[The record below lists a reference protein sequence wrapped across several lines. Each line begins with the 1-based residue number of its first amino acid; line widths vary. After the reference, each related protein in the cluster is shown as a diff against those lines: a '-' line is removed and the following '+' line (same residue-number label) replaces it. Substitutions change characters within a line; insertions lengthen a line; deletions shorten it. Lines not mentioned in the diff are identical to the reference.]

1 MMYMKKYICGIFP
14 FCLSV
19 LMLAGCNDTET
30 VISIGESR
38 NLVAEISTQS
48 AAIGDEVTFSVKID
62 QQDNSLSLEE
72 DIDVTLTFTGK
83 NTEGK
88 EVPASDVFDNF
99 SGHIYM
105 KKGEKQGFSEFKV
118 KNNLAKYPI
127 SGTIT
132 AYVRGYQ
139 INTAE
144 RPIVISDKHY
154 TIMSLKNNSDNTV
167 KEYGYFV
174 LLATVGAPAKEDVT
188 IAINAGDDADKYENL
203 PDKLI
208 VKAGYKTAESGFIRI
223 KGEQGPNSFTSVS
236 MSFSSDSENHPVYGN
251 EMEIKVT
258 DTDAG
263 LVAGTELTNEQWV
276 YTDPDQIFI
285 SADNKKSVEKWDEIR
300 AASALEIKEGDPHPN
315 EALAAEGWSFL
326 NSYEFHPIDE
336 LTQGG
341 KGINEFGNRPP
352 LFMAAQNVAN
362 TQKVQAV
369 VNDKYA
375 TMTQEGYLK
384 MWCAYDPGISVT
396 GEITGTRDFGV
407 SSLYASKFDGVPTGA
422 DSWESSNVRILPGTR
437 VEVRIRVRGKKH
449 SFNSAVWFQGN
460 IRGVQWSTYGEV
472 DLLENPATNSNPN
485 GAWQTFHWN
494 DKSTSSGDKY
504 KPSSGQKVISDMD
517 EFDIYWMEW
526 RDNNEIALGIN
537 GIETVCI
544 KRDGNY
550 TGVANGTAV
559 WNSVTHWP
567 FTDEYNP
574 EGLHLLLTFAGCN
587 EWALGEAAAE
597 QAAKDGSWANDFKHI
612 SYQDSKTSNDTPR
625 MEIDWI
631 RFYKKSTYKY
641 YGSGTPTRNKPMY

>member
-1 MMYMKKYICGIFP
+1 MKKFFYGLLP
-14 FCLSV
+14 VCLLAL
-19 LMLAGCNDTET
+19 LMTGCDDTET

-62 QQDNSLSLEE
+62 QQDNSLALEE
-72 DIDVTLTFTGK
+72 DIDVVLTFAGK
-83 NTEGK
+83 NVEGK
-88 EVPASDVFDNF
+88 EVAASDVFDNF

-105 KKGEKQGFSEFKV
+105 KKGEKQGFTEFKV
-118 KNNLAKYPI
+118 KNNLAKYPV

-132 AYVRGYQ
+132 AYVRGYKM
-139 INTAE
+139 NAAE
-144 RPIVISDKHY
+144 RPIVLSDKHY

-174 LLATVGAPAKEDVT
+174 LWATVGAPAKEDVT
-188 IAINAGDDADKYENL
+188 ITINAGDDADKYENL

-223 KGEQGPNSFTSVS
+223 KGEQGPNSFTAVS

-285 SADNKKSVEKWDEIR
+285 SPDNKKSVEKWDEIR

-326 NSYEFHPIDE
+326 NSYEFHPIDA

-341 KGINEFGNRPP
+341 KGVNEYGNRPP
-352 LFMAAQNVAN
+352 RFMAAQNVAN

-407 SSLYASKFDGVPTGA
+407 SALYASKFDGVPTGA

-494 DKSTSSGDKY
+494 DVSTSSGDKY

-537 GIETVCI
+537 GVETVCT

-550 TGVANGTAV
+550 TGVANGTAA
-559 WNSVTHWP
+559 WNSSTHWP
-567 FTDEYNP
+567 FTDEYNQ
-574 EGLHLLLTFAGCN
+574 EGLHLLFTFAGCN
-587 EWALGEAAAE
+587 EWSLGEAAAE

>member
-1 MMYMKKYICGIFP
+1 MKKFFYGLLP
-14 FCLSV
+14 VCLLAL
-19 LMLAGCNDTET
+19 LMTGCDDTET

-62 QQDNSLSLEE
+62 QQDNSLALEE
-72 DIDVTLTFTGK
+72 DIDVVLTFTGK
-83 NTEGK
+83 NVEGK
-88 EVPASDVFDNF
+88 EVAASDVFDNF

-105 KKGEKQGFSEFKV
+105 KKGEKQGFTEFKV
-118 KNNLAKYPI
+118 KNNLARYPV

-132 AYVRGYQ
+132 AYVRGYKM
-139 INTAE
+139 NAAE
-144 RPIVISDKHY
+144 RPIVLSDKHY

-188 IAINAGDDADKYENL
+188 ITINAGDDADKYENL

-285 SADNKKSVEKWDEIR
+285 SPDNKKSVEKWDEIR

-326 NSYEFHPIDE
+326 NSYEFHPIDA

-341 KGINEFGNRPP
+341 KGVNEYGNRPP
-352 LFMAAQNVAN
+352 RFMAAQNVAN

-407 SSLYASKFDGVPTGA
+407 SALYASKFDGVPTGA

-494 DKSTSSGDKY
+494 DVSTSSGDKY

-537 GIETVCI
+537 GVETVCA

-550 TGVANGTAV
+550 TGVANGTAA
-559 WNSVTHWP
+559 WNSSTHWP
-567 FTDEYNP
+567 FTDEYNQ
-574 EGLHLLLTFAGCN
+574 EGLHLLFTFAGCN
-587 EWALGEAAAE
+587 EWSLGEAAAE

>member
-1 MMYMKKYICGIFP
+1 MKKFFYGLLP
-14 FCLSV
+14 VCLLAL
-19 LMLAGCNDTET
+19 LMTGCDDTET

-62 QQDNSLSLEE
+62 QQDNSLALEE
-72 DIDVTLTFTGK
+72 DIDVVLTFAGK
-83 NTEGK
+83 NVEGK
-88 EVPASDVFDNF
+88 EVAASDVFDNF

-105 KKGEKQGFSEFKV
+105 KKGEKQGFTEFKV
-118 KNNLAKYPI
+118 KNNLAKYPV

-132 AYVRGYQ
+132 AYVRGYKM
-139 INTAE
+139 NAAE
-144 RPIVISDKHY
+144 RPIVLSDKHY

-188 IAINAGDDADKYENL
+188 ITINAGDDADKYENL

-223 KGEQGPNSFTSVS
+223 KGEQGPNSFMSVS

-285 SADNKKSVEKWDEIR
+285 SPDNKKSVEKWDEIR

-326 NSYEFHPIDE
+326 NSYEFHPIDA

-341 KGINEFGNRPP
+341 KGVNEYGNRPP
-352 LFMAAQNVAN
+352 RFMAAQNVAN

-407 SSLYASKFDGVPTGA
+407 SALYASKFDGVPTGA

-494 DKSTSSGDKY
+494 DVSTSSGDKY

-537 GIETVCI
+537 GVETVCA

-550 TGVANGTAV
+550 TGVANGTAA
-559 WNSVTHWP
+559 WNSSTHWP
-567 FTDEYNP
+567 FTDEYNQ
-574 EGLHLLLTFAGCN
+574 EGLHLLFTFAGCN
-587 EWALGEAAAE
+587 EWSLGEAAAE

>member
-1 MMYMKKYICGIFP
+1 MKKFFYGLLP
-14 FCLSV
+14 VCLLAL
-19 LMLAGCNDTET
+19 LMTGCDDTET

-38 NLVAEISTQS
+38 NLVTEISTQS

-62 QQDNSLSLEE
+62 QQDNSLALEE
-72 DIDVTLTFTGK
+72 DIDVVLTFTGK
-83 NTEGK
+83 NVEGK
-88 EVPASDVFDNF
+88 EVAASDVFDNF

-105 KKGEKQGFSEFKV
+105 KKGEKQGFTEFKV
-118 KNNLAKYPI
+118 KNNLAKYPV

-132 AYVRGYQ
+132 AYVRGYKM
-139 INTAE
+139 NAAE
-144 RPIVISDKHY
+144 RPIVLSDKHY

-188 IAINAGDDADKYENL
+188 ITINAGDDADKYENL

-285 SADNKKSVEKWDEIR
+285 SPDNKKSVEKWDEIR

-326 NSYEFHPIDE
+326 NSYEFHPIDA

-341 KGINEFGNRPP
+341 KGVNEYGNRPP
-352 LFMAAQNVAN
+352 RFMAAQNVAN

-407 SSLYASKFDGVPTGA
+407 SALYASKFDGVPTGA

-494 DKSTSSGDKY
+494 DVSTSSGDKY

-537 GIETVCI
+537 GKETVC
-544 KRDGNY
+544 
-550 TGVANGTAV
+550 
-559 WNSVTHWP
+559 
-567 FTDEYNP
+567 
-574 EGLHLLLTFAGCN
+574 
-587 EWALGEAAAE
+587 
-597 QAAKDGSWANDFKHI
+597 
-612 SYQDSKTSNDTPR
+612 
-625 MEIDWI
+625 
-631 RFYKKSTYKY
+631 
-641 YGSGTPTRNKPMY
+641 

>member
-1 MMYMKKYICGIFP
+1 M
-14 FCLSV
+14 
-19 LMLAGCNDTET
+19 
-30 VISIGESR
+30 
-38 NLVAEISTQS
+38 
-48 AAIGDEVTFSVKID
+48 
-62 QQDNSLSLEE
+62 
-72 DIDVTLTFTGK
+72 
-83 NTEGK
+83 
-88 EVPASDVFDNF
+88 
-99 SGHIYM
+99 
-105 KKGEKQGFSEFKV
+105 
-118 KNNLAKYPI
+118 
-127 SGTIT
+127 TIT
-132 AYVRGYQ
+132 
-139 INTAE
+139 
-144 RPIVISDKHY
+144 
-154 TIMSLKNNSDNTV
+154 
-167 KEYGYFV
+167 
-174 LLATVGAPAKEDVT
+174 
-188 IAINAGDDADKYENL
+188 INAGDDVDKYENL

-263 LVAGTELTNEQWV
+263 LVARTELTNEQWV

-285 SADNKKSVEKWDEIR
+285 SPDNKKSVEKWDEIR

-326 NSYEFHPIDE
+326 NSYEFHPIDA

-341 KGINEFGNRPP
+341 KGVNEYGNRPP
-352 LFMAAQNVAN
+352 RFMAAQNVAN

-407 SSLYASKFDGVPTGA
+407 SALYASKFDGVPTGA

-494 DKSTSSGDKY
+494 DVSTSSGDKY

-537 GIETVCI
+537 GVETVCA

-550 TGVANGTAV
+550 TGVANGTAA
-559 WNSVTHWP
+559 WNSSTHWP
-567 FTDEYNP
+567 FTDEYNQ
-574 EGLHLLLTFAGCN
+574 EGLHLLFTFAGCN
-587 EWALGEAAAE
+587 EWSLGEAAAE

>member
-1 MMYMKKYICGIFP
+1 MKKFFYGLLP
-14 FCLSV
+14 VCLLAL
-19 LMLAGCNDTET
+19 LMTGCDDTET

-62 QQDNSLSLEE
+62 QQDNSLALEE
-72 DIDVTLTFTGK
+72 DIDVVLTFTGK
-83 NTEGK
+83 NVEGK
-88 EVPASDVFDNF
+88 EVAASDVFDNF

-105 KKGEKQGFSEFKV
+105 KKGEKQGFTEFKV
-118 KNNLAKYPI
+118 KNNLAKYPV

-132 AYVRGYQ
+132 AYVRVYKM
-139 INTAE
+139 NAAE
-144 RPIVISDKHY
+144 RPIVLSDKHY

-188 IAINAGDDADKYENL
+188 ITINAGDDADKYENL

-285 SADNKKSVEKWDEIR
+285 SPDNKKSVEKWDEIR

-326 NSYEFHPIDE
+326 NSYEFHPIDA

-341 KGINEFGNRPP
+341 KGVNEYGNRPP
-352 LFMAAQNVAN
+352 RFMAAQNVAN

-407 SSLYASKFDGVPTGA
+407 SALYASKFDGVPTGA

-494 DKSTSSGDKY
+494 DVSTSSGDKY

-537 GIETVCI
+537 GVETVCA

-550 TGVANGTAV
+550 TGVANGTAA
-559 WNSVTHWP
+559 WNSSTHWP
-567 FTDEYNP
+567 FTDEYNQ
-574 EGLHLLLTFAGCN
+574 EGLHLLFTFAGCN
-587 EWALGEAAAE
+587 EWSLGEAAAE

>member
-1 MMYMKKYICGIFP
+1 MKKFFYGLLP
-14 FCLSV
+14 VCLLAL
-19 LMLAGCNDTET
+19 LMTGCDDTET

-62 QQDNSLSLEE
+62 QQDNSLALEE
-72 DIDVTLTFTGK
+72 DIDVVLTFTGK
-83 NTEGK
+83 NVEGK
-88 EVPASDVFDNF
+88 EVAASDVFDNF

-105 KKGEKQGFSEFKV
+105 KKGEKQGFTEFKV
-118 KNNLAKYPI
+118 KNNLAKYPV

-132 AYVRGYQ
+132 AYVRGYKM
-139 INTAE
+139 NAAE
-144 RPIVISDKHY
+144 RPIVLSDKHY

-188 IAINAGDDADKYENL
+188 ITINAGDDADKYENL

-285 SADNKKSVEKWDEIR
+285 SPDNKKSVEKWDEIR

-326 NSYEFHPIDE
+326 NSYEFHPIDA

-341 KGINEFGNRPP
+341 KGVNEYGNRPP
-352 LFMAAQNVAN
+352 RFMAAQNVAN

-407 SSLYASKFDGVPTGA
+407 SALYASKFDGVPTGA

-494 DKSTSSGDKY
+494 DVSTSSGDKY

-537 GIETVCI
+537 GVETVCA

-550 TGVANGTAV
+550 TGVANGTVA
-559 WNSVTHWP
+559 WNSSTHWP
-567 FTDEYNP
+567 FTDEYNQ
-574 EGLHLLLTFAGCN
+574 EGLHLLFTFAGCN
-587 EWALGEAAAE
+587 EWSLGEAAAE

>member
-1 MMYMKKYICGIFP
+1 MKKFFYGLLP
-14 FCLSV
+14 VCL
-19 LMLAGCNDTET
+19 LALLTTGCDDTEMI
-30 VISIGESR
+30 ISIGESR
-38 NLVAEISTQS
+38 NLVAEMSTQS

-62 QQDNSLSLEE
+62 QQDNHLVLEE
-72 DIDVTLTFTGK
+72 DIDVVLTFSGK
-83 NTEGK
+83 NVEGK
-88 EVPASDVFDNF
+88 EVAASDVFDGF

-105 KKGEKQGFSEFKV
+105 KKGEKQGFTEFKV
-118 KNNLAKYPI
+118 KNNLAKYPV

-132 AYVRGYQ
+132 AYVRGYK
-139 INTAE
+139 INAAE
-144 RPIVISDKHY
+144 RPIVLSDKHY

-174 LLATVGAPAKEDVT
+174 LVATVGAPAREDVT
-188 IAINAGDDADKYENL
+188 VTIDAGEDAAKYENL
-203 PDKLI
+203 PSELT

-223 KGEQGPNSFTSVS
+223 KGESGPNSFASVS
-236 MSFSSDSENHPVYGN
+236 MSFSSDSENHPVFGDK
-251 EMEIKVT
+251 MEIKVT

-263 LVAGTELTNEQWV
+263 LVTGTELTNEQWV
-276 YTDPDQIFI
+276 YIDPDQIFV
-285 SADNKKSVEKWDEIR
+285 SPANKKSVEKWDEIR
-300 AASALEIKEGDPHPN
+300 AMSALEMKVGDPHPN
-315 EALAAEGWSFL
+315 EILAAKGWTFL

-336 LTQGG
+336 LTMAG
-341 KGINEFGNRPP
+341 KGVNEYGNRPP
-352 LFMAAQNVAN
+352 RFMAAQNVAN

-369 VNDKYA
+369 VNEKYS

-460 IRGVQWSTYGEV
+460 IRGVQWATYGEV

-494 DKSTSSGDKY
+494 DVSTSSGEKY
-504 KPSSGQKVISDMD
+504 KPSSGQKTISDMD

-537 GIETVCI
+537 GVETVCA
-544 KRDGNY
+544 KRDGSY
-550 TGVANGTAV
+550 TGLANGTAP
-559 WNSVTHWP
+559 WNSSTHWP

-587 EWALGEAAAE
+587 EWALGEGLAE
-597 QAAKDGSWANDFKHI
+597 TAGKDGSWANDFKHI
-612 SYQDSKTSNDTPR
+612 TYQESKTHNDTPR

-631 RFYKKSTYKY
+631 RFYKKANYEY
-641 YGSGTPTRNKPMY
+641 YGSGMPTRNKPMY

>member
-1 MMYMKKYICGIFP
+1 MKKFFYGLLP
-14 FCLSV
+14 VCLLAL
-19 LMLAGCNDTET
+19 LMTGCDDTET

-62 QQDNSLSLEE
+62 QQDNSLALEE
-72 DIDVTLTFTGK
+72 DIDVVLTFTGK
-83 NTEGK
+83 NVEGK
-88 EVPASDVFDNF
+88 EVAASDVFDNF

-105 KKGEKQGFSEFKV
+105 KKGEKQGFTEFKV
-118 KNNLAKYPI
+118 KNNLTKYPV

-132 AYVRGYQ
+132 AYVRGYKM
-139 INTAE
+139 NAAE
-144 RPIVISDKHY
+144 RPSVLSDKHY

-188 IAINAGDDADKYENL
+188 ITINAGDDADKYENL

-285 SADNKKSVEKWDEIR
+285 SPDNKKSVEKWDEIR

-326 NSYEFHPIDE
+326 NSYEFHPIDA

-341 KGINEFGNRPP
+341 KGVNEYGNRPP
-352 LFMAAQNVAN
+352 RFMAAQNVAN

-407 SSLYASKFDGVPTGA
+407 SALYASKFDGVPTGA

-494 DKSTSSGDKY
+494 DVSTSSGDKY

-537 GIETVCI
+537 GVETVCT

-550 TGVANGTAV
+550 TGVANGTAA
-559 WNSVTHWP
+559 WNSSTHWP
-567 FTDEYNP
+567 FTDEYNQ
-574 EGLHLLLTFAGCN
+574 EGLHLLFTFAGCN
-587 EWALGEAAAE
+587 EWSLGEAAAE

>member
-1 MMYMKKYICGIFP
+1 MKKFFYGLLP
-14 FCLSV
+14 VCLLAL
-19 LMLAGCNDTET
+19 LMTGCDDTET

-62 QQDNSLSLEE
+62 QQDNSLALEE
-72 DIDVTLTFTGK
+72 DIDVVLTFAGK
-83 NTEGK
+83 NVEGK
-88 EVPASDVFDNF
+88 EVAASDVFDNF

-105 KKGEKQGFSEFKV
+105 KKGEKQGFTEFKV
-118 KNNLAKYPI
+118 KNNLAKYPV

-132 AYVRGYQ
+132 AYVRGYKM
-139 INTAE
+139 NAAE
-144 RPIVISDKHY
+144 RPIVLSDKHY

-174 LLATVGAPAKEDVT
+174 LLATVGAPDKEDVT
-188 IAINAGDDADKYENL
+188 ITINAGDDADKYENL

-285 SADNKKSVEKWDEIR
+285 SPDNKKSVEKWDEIR

-326 NSYEFHPIDE
+326 NSYEFHPIDA

-341 KGINEFGNRPP
+341 KGVNEYGNRPP
-352 LFMAAQNVAN
+352 RFMAAQNVAN

-407 SSLYASKFDGVPTGA
+407 SALYASKFDGVPTGA

-494 DKSTSSGDKY
+494 DVSTSSGDKY

-537 GIETVCI
+537 GVETVCA

-550 TGVANGTAV
+550 TGVANGTAA
-559 WNSVTHWP
+559 WNSSTHWP
-567 FTDEYNP
+567 FTDEYNQ
-574 EGLHLLLTFAGCN
+574 EGLHLLFTFAGCN
-587 EWALGEAAAE
+587 EWSLGEAAAE

>member
-1 MMYMKKYICGIFP
+1 MKKFFYGLLP
-14 FCLSV
+14 VCLLAL
-19 LMLAGCNDTET
+19 LMTGCDDTET

-62 QQDNSLSLEE
+62 QQDNSLALEE
-72 DIDVTLTFTGK
+72 DIDVVLTFTGK
-83 NTEGK
+83 NVEGK
-88 EVPASDVFDNF
+88 EVAASDVFDNF

-105 KKGEKQGFSEFKV
+105 KKGEKQGFTEFKV
-118 KNNLAKYPI
+118 KNNLTKYPV

-132 AYVRGYQ
+132 AYVRGYKM
-139 INTAE
+139 NAAE
-144 RPIVISDKHY
+144 RPIVLSDKHY

-188 IAINAGDDADKYENL
+188 ITINAGDDADKYENL

-285 SADNKKSVEKWDEIR
+285 SPDNKKSVEKWDEIR

-326 NSYEFHPIDE
+326 NSYEFHPIDA

-341 KGINEFGNRPP
+341 KGVNEYGNRPP
-352 LFMAAQNVAN
+352 RFMAAQNVAN

-407 SSLYASKFDGVPTGA
+407 SALYASKFDGVPTGA

-494 DKSTSSGDKY
+494 DVSTSSGDKY

-537 GIETVCI
+537 GVETVCT

-550 TGVANGTAV
+550 TGVANGTAA
-559 WNSVTHWP
+559 WNSSTHWP
-567 FTDEYNP
+567 FTDEYNQ
-574 EGLHLLLTFAGCN
+574 EGLHLLFTFAGCN
-587 EWALGEAAAE
+587 EWSLGEAAAE

>member
-1 MMYMKKYICGIFP
+1 MKKFFYGLLP
-14 FCLSV
+14 VCLLAL
-19 LMLAGCNDTET
+19 LMTGCDDTET

-62 QQDNSLSLEE
+62 QQDNSLALEE
-72 DIDVTLTFTGK
+72 DIDVVLTFTGK
-83 NTEGK
+83 NVEGK
-88 EVPASDVFDNF
+88 EVAASDVFDNF

-105 KKGEKQGFSEFKV
+105 KKGEKQGFTEFKV
-118 KNNLAKYPI
+118 KNNLAKYPV

-132 AYVRGYQ
+132 AYVRGYKM
-139 INTAE
+139 NAAE
-144 RPIVISDKHY
+144 RPIVLSDKHY

-174 LLATVGAPAKEDVT
+174 LLATVRAPAKEDVT
-188 IAINAGDDADKYENL
+188 ITINAGDDADKYENL

-285 SADNKKSVEKWDEIR
+285 SPDNKKSVEKWDEIR

-326 NSYEFHPIDE
+326 NSYEFHPIDA

-341 KGINEFGNRPP
+341 KGVNEYGNRPP
-352 LFMAAQNVAN
+352 RFMAAQNVAN

-407 SSLYASKFDGVPTGA
+407 SALYASKFDGVPTGA

-494 DKSTSSGDKY
+494 DVSTSSGDKY

-537 GIETVCI
+537 GVETVCA

-550 TGVANGTAV
+550 TGVANGTAA
-559 WNSVTHWP
+559 WNSSTHWP
-567 FTDEYNP
+567 FTDEYNQ
-574 EGLHLLLTFAGCN
+574 EGLHLLFTFAGCN
-587 EWALGEAAAE
+587 EWSLGEAAAE

>member
-1 MMYMKKYICGIFP
+1 MKKFFYGLLP
-14 FCLSV
+14 VCLLAL
-19 LMLAGCNDTET
+19 LMTGCDDTET

-38 NLVAEISTQS
+38 NLVTEISTQS

-62 QQDNSLSLEE
+62 QQDNSLALEE
-72 DIDVTLTFTGK
+72 DIDVVLTFTGK
-83 NTEGK
+83 NVEGK
-88 EVPASDVFDNF
+88 EVAASDVFDNF

-105 KKGEKQGFSEFKV
+105 KKGEKQGFTEFKV
-118 KNNLAKYPI
+118 KNNLAKYPV

-132 AYVRGYQ
+132 AYVRGYKM
-139 INTAE
+139 NAAE
-144 RPIVISDKHY
+144 RPIVLSDKHY

-188 IAINAGDDADKYENL
+188 ITINAGDDADKYENL

-285 SADNKKSVEKWDEIR
+285 SPDNKKSVEKWDEIR

-326 NSYEFHPIDE
+326 NSYEFHPIDA

-341 KGINEFGNRPP
+341 KGVNEYGNRPP
-352 LFMAAQNVAN
+352 RFMAAQNVAN

-407 SSLYASKFDGVPTGA
+407 SALYASKFDGVPTGA

-494 DKSTSSGDKY
+494 DVSTSSGDKY

-537 GIETVCI
+537 GKETVCV

-550 TGVANGTAV
+550 TGVANGTAA
-559 WNSVTHWP
+559 WNSSTHWP
-567 FTDEYNP
+567 FTDEYNQ
-574 EGLHLLLTFAGCN
+574 EGLHLLFTFAGCN
-587 EWALGEAAAE
+587 EWSLGEAAAE

-612 SYQDSKTSNDTPR
+612 SYQDSNINCVLW
-625 MEIDWI
+625 E
-631 RFYKKSTYKY
+631 
-641 YGSGTPTRNKPMY
+641 

>member
-1 MMYMKKYICGIFP
+1 MKKFFYGLLP
-14 FCLSV
+14 VCLLAL
-19 LMLAGCNDTET
+19 LMTGCDDTET
-30 VISIGESR
+30 VPSIRASR
-38 NLVAEISTQS
+38 NLAAASSPQS

-62 QQDNSLSLEE
+62 QQDNSLALEE
-72 DIDVTLTFTGK
+72 DIDVVLTFTGK
-83 NTEGK
+83 NVEGK
-88 EVPASDVFDNF
+88 EVAASDVFDNF

-105 KKGEKQGFSEFKV
+105 KKGEKQGFTEFKV
-118 KNNLAKYPI
+118 KNNLAKYPV

-132 AYVRGYQ
+132 AYVRGYKM
-139 INTAE
+139 NAAE
-144 RPIVISDKHY
+144 RPIVLSDKHY

-188 IAINAGDDADKYENL
+188 ITINAGDDADKYENL

-285 SADNKKSVEKWDEIR
+285 SPDNKKFVEKWDEIR

-326 NSYEFHPIDE
+326 NSYEFHPIDA

-341 KGINEFGNRPP
+341 KGVNEYGNRPP
-352 LFMAAQNVAN
+352 RFMAAQNVAN

-407 SSLYASKFDGVPTGA
+407 SALYASKFDGVPTGA

-494 DKSTSSGDKY
+494 DVSTSSGDKY

-537 GIETVCI
+537 GVETVCA

-550 TGVANGTAV
+550 TGVANGTAA
-559 WNSVTHWP
+559 WNSSTHWP
-567 FTDEYNP
+567 FTDEYNQ
-574 EGLHLLLTFAGCN
+574 EGLHLLFTFAGCN
-587 EWALGEAAAE
+587 EWSLGEAAAE

>member
-1 MMYMKKYICGIFP
+1 MKKFFYGLLP
-14 FCLSV
+14 VCLLAL
-19 LMLAGCNDTET
+19 LMTGCDDTET

-62 QQDNSLSLEE
+62 QQDNSLALEE
-72 DIDVTLTFTGK
+72 DIDVVLTFTGK
-83 NTEGK
+83 NVEGK
-88 EVPASDVFDNF
+88 EVAASDVFDNF

-105 KKGEKQGFSEFKV
+105 KKGEKQGFTEFKV
-118 KNNLAKYPI
+118 KNNLAKYPV

-132 AYVRGYQ
+132 AYVRGYKM
-139 INTAE
+139 NAAE
-144 RPIVISDKHY
+144 RPIVLSDKHY

-188 IAINAGDDADKYENL
+188 ITINAGDDADKYENL

-285 SADNKKSVEKWDEIR
+285 SPDNKKSVEKWDEIR

-326 NSYEFHPIDE
+326 NSYEFHPIDA
-336 LTQGG
+336 LTPGG
-341 KGINEFGNRPP
+341 TGVNEYGNRPP
-352 LFMAAQNVAN
+352 RFMAAQNVAN

-407 SSLYASKFDGVPTGA
+407 SALYASKFDGVPTGA

-494 DKSTSSGDKY
+494 DVSTSSGDKY

-537 GIETVCI
+537 GVETVCA

-550 TGVANGTAV
+550 TGVAHGTAA
-559 WNSVTHWP
+559 WE
-567 FTDEYNP
+567 D
-574 EGLHLLLTFAGCN
+574 L
-587 EWALGEAAAE
+587 
-597 QAAKDGSWANDFKHI
+597 
-612 SYQDSKTSNDTPR
+612 
-625 MEIDWI
+625 
-631 RFYKKSTYKY
+631 
-641 YGSGTPTRNKPMY
+641 

>member
-1 MMYMKKYICGIFP
+1 MKKFFYGLLP
-14 FCLSV
+14 VCLLAL
-19 LMLAGCNDTET
+19 LMTGCDDTET

-38 NLVAEISTQS
+38 NLVVEISTQS

-62 QQDNSLSLEE
+62 QQDNSLALEE
-72 DIDVTLTFTGK
+72 DIDVVLTFTGK
-83 NTEGK
+83 NVEGK
-88 EVPASDVFDNF
+88 EVAASDVFDNF

-105 KKGEKQGFSEFKV
+105 KKGEKQGFTEFKV
-118 KNNLAKYPI
+118 KNNLAKYPV

-132 AYVRGYQ
+132 AYVRGYKM
-139 INTAE
+139 NAAE
-144 RPIVISDKHY
+144 RPIVLSDKHY

-188 IAINAGDDADKYENL
+188 ITINAGDDVDKYENL

-263 LVAGTELTNEQWV
+263 LVARTELTNEQWV

-285 SADNKKSVEKWDEIR
+285 SPDNKKSVEKWDEIR

-326 NSYEFHPIDE
+326 NSYEFHPIDA

-341 KGINEFGNRPP
+341 KGVNEYGNRPP
-352 LFMAAQNVAN
+352 RFMAAQNVAN

-407 SSLYASKFDGVPTGA
+407 SALYASKFDGVPTGA

-494 DKSTSSGDKY
+494 DVSTSSGDKY

-537 GIETVCI
+537 GVETVCA

-550 TGVANGTAV
+550 TGVANGTAA
-559 WNSVTHWP
+559 WNSSTHWP
-567 FTDEYNP
+567 FTDEYNQ
-574 EGLHLLLTFAGCN
+574 EGLHLLFTFAGCN
-587 EWALGEAAAE
+587 EWSLGEAAAE

>member
-1 MMYMKKYICGIFP
+1 MKKFFYGLLP
-14 FCLSV
+14 VCLLAL
-19 LMLAGCNDTET
+19 LMTGCDDTET

-62 QQDNSLSLEE
+62 QQDNSLALEE
-72 DIDVTLTFTGK
+72 DIDVVLTFAGK
-83 NTEGK
+83 NVEGK
-88 EVPASDVFDNF
+88 EVAASDVFDNF

-105 KKGEKQGFSEFKV
+105 KKGEKQGFTEFKV
-118 KNNLAKYPI
+118 KNNLAKYPV

-132 AYVRGYQ
+132 AYVRGYKM
-139 INTAE
+139 NAAE
-144 RPIVISDKHY
+144 RPIVLSDKRY

-188 IAINAGDDADKYENL
+188 ITINAGDDADKYENL

-285 SADNKKSVEKWDEIR
+285 SPDNKKSVEKWDEIR

-326 NSYEFHPIDE
+326 NSYEFHPIDA

-341 KGINEFGNRPP
+341 KGVNEYGNRPP
-352 LFMAAQNVAN
+352 RFMAAQNVAN

-407 SSLYASKFDGVPTGA
+407 SALYASKFDGVPTGA

-537 GIETVCI
+537 VKRLCALSATV
-544 KRDGNY
+544 
-550 TGVANGTAV
+550 T
-559 WNSVTHWP
+559 
-567 FTDEYNP
+567 
-574 EGLHLLLTFAGCN
+574 
-587 EWALGEAAAE
+587 
-597 QAAKDGSWANDFKHI
+597 
-612 SYQDSKTSNDTPR
+612 
-625 MEIDWI
+625 I
-631 RFYKKSTYKY
+631 RE
-641 YGSGTPTRNKPMY
+641 

>member
-1 MMYMKKYICGIFP
+1 MKKFFYGLLP
-14 FCLSV
+14 VCLLAL
-19 LMLAGCNDTET
+19 LMTGCDDTET

-62 QQDNSLSLEE
+62 QQDNSLALEE
-72 DIDVTLTFTGK
+72 DIDVVLTFAGK
-83 NTEGK
+83 NVEGK
-88 EVPASDVFDNF
+88 EVAASDVFDNF

-105 KKGEKQGFSEFKV
+105 KKGEKQGFTEFKV
-118 KNNLAKYPI
+118 KNNLAKYPV

-132 AYVRGYQ
+132 AYVRGYKM
-139 INTAE
+139 NAAE
-144 RPIVISDKHY
+144 RPIVLSDKHY

-188 IAINAGDDADKYENL
+188 ITINAGDDADKYENL

-285 SADNKKSVEKWDEIR
+285 SPDNKKSVEKWDEIR

-326 NSYEFHPIDE
+326 NSYEFHPIDA

-341 KGINEFGNRPP
+341 KGVNEYGNRPP
-352 LFMAAQNVAN
+352 RFMAAQNVAN

-407 SSLYASKFDGVPTGA
+407 SALYASKFDGVPTGA
-422 DSWESSNVRILPGTR
+422 DSWESSNVRILPDTR

-494 DKSTSSGDKY
+494 DVSTSSGDKY

-537 GIETVCI
+537 GVETVCA

-550 TGVANGTAV
+550 TGVANGTAA
-559 WNSVTHWP
+559 WNSSTHWP
-567 FTDEYNP
+567 FTDEYNQ
-574 EGLHLLLTFAGCN
+574 EGLHLLFTFAGCN
-587 EWALGEAAAE
+587 EWSLGEAAAE

>member
-1 MMYMKKYICGIFP
+1 MKKFFYGLLP
-14 FCLSV
+14 VCLLAL
-19 LMLAGCNDTET
+19 LMTGCDDTET

-62 QQDNSLSLEE
+62 QQDNSLALEE
-72 DIDVTLTFTGK
+72 DIDVVLTFAGK
-83 NTEGK
+83 NVEGK
-88 EVPASDVFDNF
+88 EVAASDVFDNF

-105 KKGEKQGFSEFKV
+105 KKGEKQGFTEFKV
-118 KNNLAKYPI
+118 KNNLAKYPV

-132 AYVRGYQ
+132 AYVRGYKM
-139 INTAE
+139 NAAE
-144 RPIVISDKHY
+144 RPIVLSDKHY

-188 IAINAGDDADKYENL
+188 ITINAGDDADKYENL

-285 SADNKKSVEKWDEIR
+285 SPDNKKSVEKWDEIR

-326 NSYEFHPIDE
+326 NSYEFHPIDA

-341 KGINEFGNRPP
+341 KGVNEYGNRPP
-352 LFMAAQNVAN
+352 RFMAAQNVAN

-407 SSLYASKFDGVPTGA
+407 SALYASKFDGVPTGA

-449 SFNSAVWFQGN
+449 SINSAVWFQGN

-494 DKSTSSGDKY
+494 DVSTSSGDKY

-537 GIETVCI
+537 GVETVCT

-550 TGVANGTAV
+550 TGVANGTAA
-559 WNSVTHWP
+559 WNSSTHWP
-567 FTDEYNP
+567 FTDEYNQ
-574 EGLHLLLTFAGCN
+574 EGLHLLFTFAGCN
-587 EWALGEAAAE
+587 EWSLGEAAAE

>member
-1 MMYMKKYICGIFP
+1 MKKFFYGLLP
-14 FCLSV
+14 VCLLAL
-19 LMLAGCNDTET
+19 LMTGCDDTET

-62 QQDNSLSLEE
+62 QQDNSLALEE
-72 DIDVTLTFTGK
+72 DIDVVLTFTGK
-83 NTEGK
+83 NVEGK
-88 EVPASDVFDNF
+88 EVAASDVFDNF

-105 KKGEKQGFSEFKV
+105 KKGEKQGFTEFKV
-118 KNNLAKYPI
+118 KNNLAKYPV

-132 AYVRGYQ
+132 AYVRGYKM
-139 INTAE
+139 NAAE
-144 RPIVISDKHY
+144 RPIVLSDKHY

-236 MSFSSDSENHPVYGN
+236 MSFLSDSENHPVYGN

-285 SADNKKSVEKWDEIR
+285 SPDNKKSVEKWDEIR

-326 NSYEFHPIDE
+326 NSYEFHPIDA

-341 KGINEFGNRPP
+341 KGVNEYGNRPP
-352 LFMAAQNVAN
+352 RFMAAQNVAN

-407 SSLYASKFDGVPTGA
+407 SALYASKFDGVPTGA

-494 DKSTSSGDKY
+494 DVSTSSGDKY

-537 GIETVCI
+537 GVETVCA

-550 TGVANGTAV
+550 TGVANGTAA
-559 WNSVTHWP
+559 WNSSTHWP
-567 FTDEYNP
+567 FTDEYNQ
-574 EGLHLLLTFAGCN
+574 EGLHLLFTFAGCN
-587 EWALGEAAAE
+587 EWSLGEAAAE